1 MTIRSWVR
9 KLFARTQR
17 TTCKAPAR
25 TRLRLEA
32 LEDRAVPAALVAPGL
47 GLEAGAAITSVSTVK
62 NPTQALDAAMTP
74 TALQLEAFLTRPD
87 GGRLEVDGG
96 FLREGYYL
104 GRGADEPSLTNV
116 AAALARGHSTMNQSA
131 ATSVSTAENPTQA
144 LAAAMTPTAS
154 QLQVL
159 RSYISGVGLVIDAV
173 IKFKMHK
180 DSPTQTPLDRPLP

>member
-17 TTCKAPAR
+17 TTCNAPAR

-47 GLEAGAAITSVSTVK
+47 GLEAGAAITSVSTAK

-74 TALQLEAFLTRPD
+74 TLQLEAFLTRPA

-104 GRGADEPSLTNV
+104 GRGADEPSLANV
-116 AAALARGHSTMNQSA
+116 
-131 ATSVSTAENPTQA
+131 
-144 LAAAMTPTAS
+144 
-154 QLQVL
+154 
-159 RSYISGVGLVIDAV
+159 
-173 IKFKMHK
+173 
-180 DSPTQTPLDRPLP
+180 